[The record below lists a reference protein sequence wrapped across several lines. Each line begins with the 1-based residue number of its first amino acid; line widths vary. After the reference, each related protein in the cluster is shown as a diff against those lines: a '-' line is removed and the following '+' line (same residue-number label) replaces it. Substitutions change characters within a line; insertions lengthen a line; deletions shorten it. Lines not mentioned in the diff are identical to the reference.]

1 MKIVKDGNKFV
12 VNGKSKFETIISFI
26 DFIAFKIVFIKN
38 VFQYFSEGPYQE
50 DYSFELIP
58 DNTTRTDID
67 LGALG
72 GPRKATAEFV
82 GNILMTYLH
91 KPDTDEIDVVA
102 VREIKPENPNVMIY
116 TLKDLPYGYDMVQHM
131 DKQ

>member
-12 VNGKSKFETIISFI
+12 VNGKSKFETIISSI
-26 DFIAFKIVFIKN
+26 SLLSRSYLLKN

-72 GPRKATAEFV
+72 G
-82 GNILMTYLH
+82 NH
-91 KPDTDEIDVVA
+91 
-102 VREIKPENPNVMIY
+102 
-116 TLKDLPYGYDMVQHM
+116 
-131 DKQ
+131 

>member
-1 MKIVKDGNKFV
+1 MHEIYK
-12 VNGKSKFETIISFI
+12 
-26 DFIAFKIVFIKN
+26 
-38 VFQYFSEGPYQE
+38 
-50 DYSFELIP
+50 FELIP

-67 LGALG
+67 LGVHLG

-82 GNILMTYLH
+82 GNVLTTYLH
-91 KPDTDEIDVVA
+91 KPDTDEIDLVSSH
-102 VREIKPENPNVMIY
+102 EIKPKSPNVMIY

>member
-12 VNGKSKFETIISFI
+12 VNGKSKFETIISSI
-26 DFIAFKIVFIKN
+26 SLLSRSYLLKN

-82 GNILMTYLH
+82 GNVLMTYLH

>member
-1 MKIVKDGNKFV
+1 
-12 VNGKSKFETIISFI
+12 
-26 DFIAFKIVFIKN
+26 
-38 VFQYFSEGPYQE
+38 
-50 DYSFELIP
+50 
-58 DNTTRTDID
+58 
-67 LGALG
+67 
-72 GPRKATAEFV
+72 
-82 GNILMTYLH
+82 MTYLH

>member
-1 MKIVKDGNKFV
+1 MNIVKNGNKFI
-12 VNGKSKFETIISFI
+12 VNGKK
-26 DFIAFKIVFIKN
+26 
-38 VFQYFSEGPYQE
+38 GPYQE

-82 GNILMTYLH
+82 GNVLMTYLH

>member
-1 MKIVKDGNKFV
+1 ML
-12 VNGKSKFETIISFI
+12 
-26 DFIAFKIVFIKN
+26 IKN
-38 VFQYFSEGPYQE
+38 VFLLFSEGPYQE

-82 GNILMTYLH
+82 GNVLMTYLH